1 MGQDLIEVAVKGD
14 IEQLKQLFDDSE
26 NPIASDPATV
36 INRRSR
42 EGKSA
47 LDMAAMLGRK
57 EIVRELMERG
67 ADVNSKTSKGDDIL
81 IPN

>member
-36 INRRSR
+36 INRRNR